1 MESALDLIL
10 YNLCQ
15 SRQIQCQF
23 QANPRSLCA
32 HNIWTS
38 APCRLI
44 ISRLGGRSSRHPVS
58 FLCQSH
64 PIQGM
69 CQSTANLMSTGLQ
82 KIPCC
87 PFLQILANPGPF
99 LSITSLIQG
108 IQYDPIFANPVPTRG
123 ESDASPRSTFPSK
136 MNSPISQN
144 LSIWANPMAISGHFW
159 GLFV

>member
-32 HNIWTS
+32 HNLGTS

-44 ISRLGGRSSRHPVS
+44 ISRLGGRNSRHPVS
-58 FLCQSH
+58 FRCQSH

-69 CQSTANLMSTGLQ
+69 CQSTANIMSIGLQ
-82 KIPCC
+82 KTPCC
-87 PFLQILANPGPF
+87 PFLLILANPGPF
-99 LSITSLIQG
+99 LSITSLLQG
-108 IQYDPIFANPVPTRG
+108 IQYDPIFANPVPIRG

-144 LSIWANPMAISGHFW
+144 LSI
-159 GLFV
+159 